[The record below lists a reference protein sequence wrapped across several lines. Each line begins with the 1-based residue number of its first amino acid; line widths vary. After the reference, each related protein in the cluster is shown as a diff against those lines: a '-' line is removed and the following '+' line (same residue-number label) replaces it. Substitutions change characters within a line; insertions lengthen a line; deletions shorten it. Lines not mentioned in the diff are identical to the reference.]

1 MMWMWPFVLVSWH
14 VLNCQGQ
21 TIFPAIGY
29 NPDLIPKLREDGTLD
44 CRGAMQVNRKHDVC
58 QFYTIWKTPVLP
70 NMSGQ
75 LVESSYF
82 QFKWNDSRTLL
93 CRSWPRTPP
102 FPWRRRRRR
111 FWWSLGRMITTGTV
125 SGEVRWVVMAGE
137 VGSGDCIWVTYSLN
151 DYLED
156 DWGSVKW
163 VMMMI
168 RFFLDLILC
177 ICVQIRTDGSRSVF

>member
-44 CRGAMQVNRKHDVC
+44 CRGGMQVNRKHNIC
-58 QFYTIWKTPVLP
+58 QFYKTPVMP

-82 QFKWNDSRTLL
+82 QFIWKKVGTEMIHERCCAGVDRGH
-93 CRSWPRTPP
+93 RH
-102 FPWRRRRRR
+102 
-111 FWWSLGRMITTGTV
+111 SLGEGGGGDSDDRWGGW
-125 SGEVRWVVMAGE
+125 SQLGQCQVRRLGGGWVVMAGK
-137 VGSGDCIWVTYSLN
+137 VGWSGDCIWVTYSLN

-156 DWGSVKW
+156 DWGTGAVSN
-163 VMMMI
+163 
-168 RFFLDLILC
+168 D
-177 ICVQIRTDGSRSVF
+177 DD